1 MIDEKTISERIE
13 ELQKAMESLEGLQ
26 GDQKDMI
33 ERVQGFIQAGVLK
46 KEDYRIVAPTTVR
59 GQELASCQSDRRR

>member
-1 MIDEKTISERIE
+1 M
-13 ELQKAMESLEGLQ
+13 QNLEGLQ

-46 KEDYRIVAPTTVR
+46 QEDYRIVAPTTVR
-59 GQELASCQSDRRR
+59 GQELGSCQGDPRK